1 MFGGVRRRCQIS
13 KSDVKMLEA
22 KECQQG
28 MLGASGMGLTKAL
41 LLLTQSASI
50 IAMVTSPTNL
60 RFVRDVR

>member
-1 MFGGVRRRCQIS
+1 
-13 KSDVKMLEA
+13 MLEA

-50 IAMVTSPTNL
+50 IAMVTSPKEMSDKQ
-60 RFVRDVR
+60 RSGCQDFKK